1 MNTASRSWYRSSL
14 TLIAASLLFPPAGL
28 VVLWS
33 RAQTGILKRIL
44 VSVPIAALGLAHLFL
59 FYGLRMEVDGS
70 GITPIFSFHN
80 PDSHYR
86 QLERSRAEQP
96 KSSAASFTVAVP
108 VSAEPAAKA
117 PSLPVSAGS
126 EPPASR
132 VPATGNGLSTYWTNF
147 RGPQRNGIYEEM
159 DILTDWP
166 GDGLRELWRQKVGGG
181 YASFVIAKGKIF
193 TIEQRRE
200 RETVAAYDLKT
211 GNELWTHSWPAEFR
225 EPMGGDGPRA
235 TPTWDEGRVYALGA
249 TGEFWCLAADTGE
262 VLWGKNI
269 LTDNGADNLHWGMA
283 ASPLIV
289 EEKVIVLP
297 GGRSGKSV
305 VAYDKITGNPI
316 WKALD
321 DKQAYTSPMLVTL
334 AGKRQLLVVSARR
347 AMGITV
353 EDGTLLW
360 DYRWRTDHD
369 INASQPILLG
379 ENRFF
384 ISAGYGHG
392 AALVEVTSNG
402 DGFSTRE
409 VWGNIQMKNKFTSS
423 VLHEGHIYGLDES
436 ILACIDAETGQRKW
450 KGGRYGYGQV
460 MLASGHLIV
469 LTEAGDLVLVP
480 ATPDGHKELA
490 RFSALEGK
498 TWNHPAISDGILLVR
513 NTTEMAG
520 YRIGAP

>member
-44 VSVPIAALGLAHLFL
+44 GSVPIAALGLAHLFL

-126 EPPASR
+126 KPPASR

-225 EPMGGDGPRA
+225 ESMGGNGPRA

-360 DYRWRTDHD
+360 DYR
-369 INASQPILLG
+369 
-379 ENRFF
+379 
-384 ISAGYGHG
+384 
-392 AALVEVTSNG
+392 
-402 DGFSTRE
+402 
-409 VWGNIQMKNKFTSS
+409 
-423 VLHEGHIYGLDES
+423 
-436 ILACIDAETGQRKW
+436 
-450 KGGRYGYGQV
+450 
-460 MLASGHLIV
+460 
-469 LTEAGDLVLVP
+469 
-480 ATPDGHKELA
+480 
-490 RFSALEGK
+490 
-498 TWNHPAISDGILLVR
+498 
-513 NTTEMAG
+513 
-520 YRIGAP
+520 

>member
-1 MNTASRSWYRSSL
+1 MNTASRSWYRSPL

-28 VVLWS
+28 VLLWS
-33 RAQTGILKRIL
+33 RAQTGVLKRIL
-44 VSVPIAALGLAHLFL
+44 GSVPIAALGVAHLFL

-70 GITPIFSFHN
+70 GISPIFFFHK
-80 PDSHYR
+80 PESHYR
-86 QLERSRAEQP
+86 ELEKDRAEQP
-96 KSSAASFTVAVP
+96 KPPVP
-108 VSAEPAAKA
+108 SPVMATSTEPAAEA
-117 PSLPVSAGS
+117 PLILISAGS
-126 EPPASR
+126 EASPSPA
-132 VPATGNGLSTYWTNF
+132 PATGNGLSTYWTNF
-147 RGPQRNGIYEEM
+147 RGPRRNGIYEER

-166 GDGLRELWRQKVGGG
+166 SEGLRELWRQKVGGG

-193 TIEQRRE
+193 TIEQRRD
-200 RETVAAYDLKT
+200 RETVAAYDLET
-211 GNELWTHSWPAEFR
+211 GNELWTHSWRAEFR

-249 TGEFWCLAADTGE
+249 TGEFWCLDADTGK

-269 LTDNGADNLHWGMA
+269 LTDNGAENLHWGMA

-297 GGRSGKSV
+297 GGRSGQSV
-305 VAYDKITGNPI
+305 VAYDKRTGEPI

-321 DKQAYTSPMLVTL
+321 DQQAYTSPMLVTL

-347 AMGITV
+347 AMGLTV

-360 DYRWRTDHD
+360 DYPWSTDFD
-369 INASQPILLG
+369 INVAQPILLG

-392 AALVEVTSNG
+392 AALVEVTGNG
-402 DGFSTRE
+402 DSFAAQE
-409 VWGNIQMKNKFTSS
+409 VWKNIQMKNKFTSS

-436 ILACIDAETGQRKW
+436 ILVCIDAETGQRRW
-450 KGGRYGYGQV
+450 KAGRYGYGQV
-460 MLASGHLIV
+460 MLASGHLII
-469 LTEAGDLVLVP
+469 LTEAGDLVLVR
-480 ATPDGHKELA
+480 ATPEEHEELA
-490 RFSALEGK
+490 RFSALKGK

-520 YRIGAP
+520 YRIAAP